1 MMTLGELIQQLQDM
15 VEGGVPEETP
25 VKLATQPNYPFQYDV
40 GSIVATE
47 LDDGQFVYIGEGLNQ
62 EYLPGAASE
71 ELGWK

>member
-15 VEGGVPEETP
+15 VEAGVPEETP
-25 VKLATQPNYPFQYDV
+25 VKLATQPSYPFQYDV
-40 GSIVATE
+40 GNIVATE